1 MGCGILDIY
10 VSTTDPKP
18 GPAVFDNRYRATPS
32 SPAVLTLTETL
43 PEGTPVYI
51 TVVGTR
57 LPPSAASLANCSDY
71 SWSIGVAPK
80 KGQFFSVCLSLC
92 LYVCLPACLSVCLSI
107 YLSGWLVVCLSVCLS
122 ACLPACLPDSLSLS
136 PNLTW
141 HK

>member
-1 MGCGILDIY
+1 MRSCFCGQEAVVDCGILDIY

-80 KGQFFSVCLSLC
+80 RGQWFSVRLSAYLSVCLSVC
-92 LYVCLPACLSVCLSI
+92 LYVCLP
-107 YLSGWLVVCLSVCLS
+107 VCLSVF
-122 ACLPACLPDSLSLS
+122 LPACLFIYLAS
-136 PNLTW
+136 
-141 HK
+141 